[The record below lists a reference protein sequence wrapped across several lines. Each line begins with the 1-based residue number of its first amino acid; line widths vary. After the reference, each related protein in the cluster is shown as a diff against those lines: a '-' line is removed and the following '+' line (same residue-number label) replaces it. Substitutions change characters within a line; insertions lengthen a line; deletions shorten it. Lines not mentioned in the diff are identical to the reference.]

1 MTTKKKL
8 YKFKTQT
15 VFCEVFEVEAE
26 SYDQA
31 VSFID
36 KGRDNHED
44 DYPTQVERTGWWYEE
59 KQYSDDD
66 ECPGLVAISI
76 TEEQAD
82 KTPYYDIYKPE
93 SIVLVHWR
101 EPTDE
106 EIVDDEKQAVADG
119 RLKEE
124 FARYN

>member
-1 MTTKKKL
+1 MTTKKL
-8 YKFKTQT
+8 YKIKTQST
-15 VFCEVFEVEAE
+15 LYEVFEVEAE

-31 VSFID
+31 IDLID
-36 KGRDNHED
+36 KGADNHED

-66 ECPGLVAISI
+66 DCQGLVAVSI
-76 TEEQAD
+76 TEDQDD
-82 KTPYYDIYKPE
+82 KTPYYDIYKPDGHVC
-93 SIVLVHWR
+93 SYWR

>member
-1 MTTKKKL
+1 MTTKKL

-15 VFCEVFEVEAE
+15 VFYEVFEVEAE

-36 KGRDNHED
+36 KGKDNHED
-44 DYPTQVERTGWWYEE
+44 DYPIEVERTSWWYEE

-66 ECPGLVAISI
+66 ECPGLVGISI

-93 SIVLVHWR
+93 GHICSYWR

-106 EIVDDEKQAVADG
+106 EIVNDEKQAVADG
-119 RLKEE
+119 RLDEK

>member
-1 MTTKKKL
+1 MTTKKL

-59 KQYSDDD
+59 KQYSNDDD
-66 ECPGLVAISI
+66 YPGLVGISI

-93 SIVLVHWR
+93 GHVCSYWR
-101 EPTDE
+101 EPTDG

-119 RLKEE
+119 RLNEK

>member
-44 DYPTQVERTGWWYEE
+44 DYPTQVERISWWYED
-59 KQYSDDD
+59 KQYPEDDD
-66 ECPGLVAISI
+66 HPGLVAISI

-82 KTPYYDIYKPE
+82 KTPYYD
-93 SIVLVHWR
+93 LVKVEGCSTGDFR
-101 EPTDE
+101 QPTEE
-106 EIVDDEKQAVADG
+106 EILAEEKQAVA
-119 RLKEE
+119 E
-124 FARYN
+124 